1 MQSRLEIRRGVYH
14 DSVVLMRAT
23 SRLRGLDGIDECLV
37 AMATPLNIGLLRD
50 LGFDD
55 AEAGA
60 ASTTD
65 LVVAVRGQSDDAIE
79 RALAA
84 LDAELSAP
92 SAESG
97 GAVEA
102 PASLRAAVRQSEAD
116 LVIVSVPGP
125 HAVPEAV
132 DALLEGADVMVFS
145 DGVSLDAERRL
156 KALAESR
163 GRLVMGPDCGTAR
176 LGGVGLGFCNNLAG
190 GDVGIVAASGTGA
203 QHVACLLEGRDIGV
217 GHIIGVGGRDMSDD
231 IGGVSALRAL
241 AMLEADPA
249 TGHVVVISK
258 APGSKTARRLEKAA
272 AAMKTPVTFGF
283 LGGGGV
289 DLTAVARAVAE
300 ARGAEVG
307 KLCVERSGRDGEG
320 GQLVGLFSGGTLAGE
335 AAAIVGETLG
345 QVAGLDDVASPTA
358 AAIAGFDSH
367 FIVDLGDDRLT
378 VGRPHPMIDATL
390 RREIIEA
397 LAARPSPRVLFI
409 DIVLGFGADA
419 DPVGA
424 IAGALGAFLASDPR
438 ARVVATVVGTARD
451 PQGYAAQWRKLA
463 DLGCDVYESNA
474 EAARAVAE
482 QLEQ

>member
-1 MQSRLEIRRGVYH
+1 MPPAAWSASVSAPRRRATTSSPPPPRRWPRWCAAARPWRRGRWARWPPWIRCSARPKRPLRRYPPSCSPWLRADTCCRVFAPSWPPPGTVMPARRSTLSSPSAMPRDTFSPPAPPSPSRPPPRTTIRRERMQSRLEIRRGVYH

-190 GDVGIVAASGTGA
+190 GEVGIVAASGTGA

-249 TGHVVVISK
+249 TG
-258 APGSKTARRLEKAA
+258 
-272 AAMKTPVTFGF
+272 
-283 LGGGGV
+283 
-289 DLTAVARAVAE
+289 
-300 ARGAEVG
+300 
-307 KLCVERSGRDGEG
+307 
-320 GQLVGLFSGGTLAGE
+320 
-335 AAAIVGETLG
+335 
-345 QVAGLDDVASPTA
+345 
-358 AAIAGFDSH
+358 
-367 FIVDLGDDRLT
+367 
-378 VGRPHPMIDATL
+378 
-390 RREIIEA
+390 
-397 LAARPSPRVLFI
+397 
-409 DIVLGFGADA
+409 
-419 DPVGA
+419 
-424 IAGALGAFLASDPR
+424 
-438 ARVVATVVGTARD
+438 
-451 PQGYAAQWRKLA
+451 
-463 DLGCDVYESNA
+463 
-474 EAARAVAE
+474 
-482 QLEQ
+482 